1 MEDGSWRTL
10 GRRYVYRSPWCSFR
24 VDGVELPSGQAIEYG
39 VLESGGF
46 AAVVAV
52 TEGDDVVLVRQWRQ
66 PLGRFTLE
74 LPSGGL
80 DHGEEASGAARRELL
95 EEAGYRAV
103 GLERLTSVHTSTGRS
118 TEVGHIF
125 RCRAERDGRGPAPEP
140 TEFIRVVEVPFWEA
154 LGMVRDGRISD
165 AATVLGLLWE
175 AGRGVGGVS
184 PVDWGDKQPGSRE
197 AERAEGPIGPE
208 PTR

>member
-10 GRRYVYRSPWCSFR
+10 GREYVYRSPWCAFR
-24 VDGVELPSGQAIEYG
+24 VDGVELPGGQAIEYG

-52 TEGDDVVLVRQWRQ
+52 TGENEVVLVRQWRQ
-66 PLGRFTLE
+66 PLGQFTLE
-74 LPSGGL
+74 LPSGGVEV
-80 DHGEEASGAARRELL
+80 GEEAGEAARRELM
-95 EEAGYRAV
+95 EEAGYRAE

-118 TEVGHIF
+118 TEVGYVF
-125 RCRAERDGRGPAPEP
+125 RCRAVRDGRGPAPEP
-140 TEFIRVVEVPFWEA
+140 TEFIRVVEVPFGEA

-175 AGRGVGGVS
+175 AGCGAGAEPS
-184 PVDWGDKQPGSRE
+184 VD
-197 AERAEGPIGPE
+197 
-208 PTR
+208 